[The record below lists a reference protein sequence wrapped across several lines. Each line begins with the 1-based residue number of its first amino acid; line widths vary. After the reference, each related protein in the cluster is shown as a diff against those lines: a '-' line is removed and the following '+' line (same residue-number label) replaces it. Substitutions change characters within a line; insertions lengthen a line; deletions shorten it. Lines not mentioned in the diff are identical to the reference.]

1 MRRKTALTVGVL
13 IVQISVGGLALA
25 QQATAP
31 AQPARAAAGR
41 GAQGPRVVS
50 PEILADK
57 TVTFRLLAP
66 KAASVVLNGSW
77 ENGTNIAMAKDDQGI
92 WSVTVGPL
100 GEQLWAYSFNVDGAR
115 VLDPGNAEVQR
126 DGSRYENMLMMAGP
140 AADPWVFK
148 PAVPHGTVQAVWY
161 PSPTL
166 KLKSRRMY
174 VYTPPG
180 YTAGNAKY
188 PVLYLLHGMGGDEDA
203 WTVMGRANVIID
215 NLIAEGKAK
224 PMIVVMTNG
233 NPTQIVSQGFGYGP
247 TPARQSVTAPAPPP
261 EQAARGAAAGRAAA
275 APGAPATA
283 PGGRAAAAGT
293 GRAAGATAPGGGP
306 VYEGSFPQSLAQDVI
321 PYVEKNFRVL
331 ADRNNRAIAGLSM
344 GGVHTGLATN
354 HNPGMFGWIGV
365 FSAGLGMGNEDLA
378 KYLTKVKAGGVK
390 RYWVG
395 AGTTDFALKDSQ
407 ALYETAKSVGLNVG
421 EYRLAPGAH
430 FWFIWRL
437 FLSEYAPLL
446 FR

>member
-1 MRRKTALTVGVL
+1 MEKQMKVKATFAGILMAPIL
-13 IVQISVGGLALA
+13 AGGLALA
-25 QQATAP
+25 QQTPAP
-31 AQPARAAAGR
+31 AAAGAR
-41 GAQGPRVVS
+41 AGGQRAQGPRVVS
-50 PEILADK
+50 PDILPDK

-66 KAASVVLNGSW
+66 DAAKVVLNGSW
-77 ENGTNIAMAKDDQGI
+77 ENGTNVAMAKGDQGI

-100 GEQLWAYSFNVDGAR
+100 GEQLWAYSFNVDGGR

-140 AADPWVFK
+140 ASDAWDFK
-148 PAVPHGTVQAVWY
+148 LDIPHGTMQAVWY

-166 KLKSRRMY
+166 KLKNRRMY

-180 YTAGNAKY
+180 YTASTTKY

-215 NLIAEGKAK
+215 NLIAAGKAK

-233 NPTQIVSQGFGYGP
+233 NATQSVSQGFGYGP
-247 TPARQSVTAPAPPP
+247 TPARQAVTAPAPPP
-261 EQAARGAAAGRAAA
+261 EQAARGAAPGRGGAAPVAPGGAPGTGARAAA
-275 APGAPATA
+275 PTDPN
-283 PGGRAAAAGT
+283 
-293 GRAAGATAPGGGP
+293 GGP
-306 VYEGSFPQSLAQDVI
+306 VYEGSFPQSLVRDVI
-321 PYVEKNFRVL
+321 PFVEKNFRV
-331 ADRNNRAIAGLSM
+331 AAGKNNRAIAGLSM
-344 GGVHTGLATN
+344 GGAHTVMTTS
-354 HNPGMFGWIGV
+354 HNPGVFGFVGV
-365 FSAGLGMGNEDLA
+365 FSAGLNMDNADLTR
-378 KYLTKVKAGGVK
+378 YLTKVKAGGVQ
-390 RYWVG
+390 RYWTG

-407 ALYETAKSVGLNVG
+407 ILYETAKRVGLNVG

-437 FLSEYAPLL
+437 FLSEYAQLL

>member
-1 MRRKTALTVGVL
+1 MNHRTTWMTGALVMAL
-13 IVQISVGGLALA
+13 LLASPA
-25 QQATAP
+25 FPQQAPAP
-31 AQPARAAAGR
+31 AKPGR
-41 GAQGPRVVS
+41 GPQGPRVVS
-50 PEILADK
+50 PEVLPDK
-57 TVTFRLLAP
+57 RVTFRLLAP
-66 KAASVVLNGSW
+66 DANRVVLNGSW
-77 ENGTNIAMAKDDQGI
+77 ENGTNIAMTKDGQGI

-100 GEQLWAYSFNVDGAR
+100 GEQLWAYSFNVDGVRA
-115 VLDPGNAEVQR
+115 LDPGNSEVQR
-126 DGSRYENMLMMAGP
+126 DGSRYENMLMIPGP
-140 AADPWVFK
+140 DSDAWDFK
-148 PAVPHGTVQAVWY
+148 PDIPHGTVQAVWY

-174 VYTPPG
+174 VYTPPDY
-180 YTAGNAKY
+180 YTSKAKY

-215 NLIAEGKAK
+215 NLIAAGKAK
-224 PMIVVMTNG
+224 PMVVVMTNG
-233 NPTQIVSQGFGYGP
+233 NAAQIVSQGFGYGP

-261 EQAARGAAAGRAAA
+261 EQAARAGARSPGAPPAGRAP
-275 APGAPATA
+275 AP
-283 PGGRAAAAGT
+283 
-293 GRAAGATAPGGGP
+293 TAPGGGP
-306 VYEGSFPQSLAQDVI
+306 VYEGSFPQSLVQDVI
-321 PYVEKNFRVL
+321 PFIQKTFRVYT
-331 ADRNNRAIAGLSM
+331 DKDHRAIAGLSM

-354 HNPGMFGWIGV
+354 HNPGLFGYIGV
-365 FSAGLGMGNEDLA
+365 FSAGFGVDVPNLE

-407 ALYETAKSVGLNVG
+407 TLYETAKKVGLNVG

-437 FLSEYAPLL
+437 FLSEYAQLL

>member
-1 MRRKTALTVGVL
+1 MKLKAMLSVGVL
-13 IVQISVGGLALA
+13 IVSILAVGQALA
-25 QQATAP
+25 QQAPVP
-31 AQPARAAAGR
+31 ATPGMRAAGR

-50 PEILADK
+50 PEILPDK
-57 TVTFRLLAP
+57 KVTFRLLVP

-100 GEQLWAYSFNVDGAR
+100 GDQLWAYSFNVDGAR
-115 VLDPGNAEVQR
+115 VLDPGNAEIQR
-126 DGSRYENMLMMAGP
+126 DGSRYENMLMIEGP
-140 AADPWVFK
+140 ASDPWVFK
-148 PAVPHGTVQAVWY
+148 PDVPHGTVQAVWY

-180 YTAGNAKY
+180 YTATSVKY

-233 NPTQIVSQGFGYGP
+233 NATQIVSQGFGYGP

-261 EQAARGAAAGRAAA
+261 EQAARGAAPGRGAAAQGAPAA
-275 APGAPATA
+275 APGSRAGAP
-283 PGGRAAAAGT
+283 GT
-293 GRAAGATAPGGGP
+293 GRAAAATAPGGGP
-306 VYEGSFPQSLAQDVI
+306 VYEGSFPQSLVQDVI
-321 PYVEKNFRVL
+321 PFVERNFRVFT
-331 ADRNNRAIAGLSM
+331 DKNNRAIAGLSM

-354 HNPGMFGWIGV
+354 HNPGLFGWIGV
-365 FSAGLGMGNEDLA
+365 FSAGLGVTGDDLT

-390 RYWVG
+390 RYWIG

-407 ALYETAKSVGLNVG
+407 TLYETAKSVGLNVG
-421 EYRLAPGAH
+421 EYRIAPGAH